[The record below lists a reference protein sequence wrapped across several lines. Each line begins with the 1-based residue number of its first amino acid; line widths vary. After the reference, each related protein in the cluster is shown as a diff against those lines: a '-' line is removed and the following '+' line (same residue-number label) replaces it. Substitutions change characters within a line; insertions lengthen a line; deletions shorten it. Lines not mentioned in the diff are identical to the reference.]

1 MCNKSSKVSKSGC
14 NCHGKDEGC
23 GSCYDSCAK
32 SCSRYVRRPSLV
44 NKPLLECRETRKKCC
59 RRRRRCCHKCKD
71 ECDECD
77 DEDDEEG
84 A

>member
-23 GSCYDSCAK
+23 GSCAK

-44 NKPLLECRETRKKCC
+44 NKPLPECHETRKKCS
-59 RRRRRCCHKCKD
+59 RRRGCCK
-71 ECDECD
+71 CD
-77 DEDDEEG
+77 DEDEEG